1 MNETDNLWEMEKSFW
16 LDGVDFY
23 RQHLSGD
30 AIMVFAEPVGI
41 LQGTEIISN
50 LEGAPRWQAVQFA
63 DQRELQAGEATV
75 LAYRAT
81 GLRPDAGRY
90 EALCSSTYVRCD
102 GTWMLVAHQQI
113 PL

>member
-1 MNETDNLWEMEKSFW
+1 MTRIDDLWEMEKSFW
-16 LDGVDFY
+16 LNGVDFY
-23 RQHLSGD
+23 RQHMGDD
-30 AIMVFAEPVGI
+30 AIMIFAEPVGI
-41 LQGTEIISN
+41 LQGKQIISS

-63 DQRELQAGEATV
+63 GQRELQTSQATV

-90 EALCSSTYVRCD
+90 EAFCSSTYVRRN
-102 GTWMLVAHQQI
+102 GTWMLVAHQQT

>member
-102 GTWMLVAHQQI
+102 RTWMLVAHQQI